1 MQDPDSVLEEIGR
14 GLIQI
19 PSPFPLPEG
28 EGRKAGALPEKN
40 QRDIGLS
47 VITVLL
53 SDGREPRLAKDQPG
67 KLTRL
72 RLRPTRCIISH

>member
-28 EGRKAGALPEKN
+28 EERKAFALHDFTKSPDYGESTASAKRADERTRPRDPAIPTHGA
-40 QRDIGLS
+40 
-47 VITVLL
+47 
-53 SDGREPRLAKDQPG
+53 PRRRRAP
-67 KLTRL
+67 
-72 RLRPTRCIISH
+72 